1 MIFICGEFKI
11 NLLHVDINHRISTF
25 ADKIYAS
32 AFLSLIHHP
41 TRITK
46 KKSAS
51 LIDNI
56 FVPKYFATKLSDLQM
71 ADLSDHLPKVVVFDK
86 LNKCKTLNE
95 SPGASMKT
103 YVNYNKLF
111 GMLHNDIWDIITDE
125 SDIVTMTM
133 LLLSMLREVI

>member
-1 MIFICGEFKI
+1 M
-11 NLLHVDINHRISTF
+11 L
-25 ADKIYAS
+25 
-32 AFLSLIHHP
+32 
-41 TRITK
+41 
-46 KKSAS
+46 
-51 LIDNI
+51 
-56 FVPKYFATKLSDLQM
+56 KYFATKLSDLQM

-95 SPGASMKT
+95 SPGATMKT